1 MTKKKAYFVGI
12 AGRTMGQLAKAF
24 QDMGWSVS
32 GSDHRGVYPPISIYL
47 RKNKIPY
54 IEGYQAKNV
63 PQDADLI
70 VVGRSAMMVDKNNPE
85 YLKAKTLK
93 NTPVLSFPEVLQKY
107 LVKDRSIVVA
117 GTYGKTTIVA
127 LVSWILIKAGQ
138 DPSYMFS
145 ALPLNMED
153 GVKITNS
160 NFSVVEGDEPP
171 AMRETDPPKFMFYKP
186 KYVLVTATHHDHPEI
201 FKTKAEYLKVFQN
214 FLNLIPPEGLI
225 VYNLDNVDRSLIKKG
240 SCQTV
245 SYSLSNH
252 RADYYVKD
260 FIRRGKRTFFE
271 IGGRSSFQLETVLL
285 GRHNLENHCGAVALC
300 SQLGIEKEV
309 IAEAVKTF
317 KGVKTRLEY
326 LGEFS
331 GRHFYWDLAQHPDKV
346 RGTLEALKDRFPKKR
361 IICVYDPATT
371 GLKYKESLKW
381 FDHTFDAAEE
391 VILGRVSFLRQ
402 IPRQERVTGVDL
414 VRAISRTQKKVFY
427 LPQDK
432 KIFEYLTG
440 KTRPEEVIVFMSS
453 GGLRFTNLIEKV
465 VNFFKQ

>member
-1 MTKKKAYFVGI
+1 
-12 AGRTMGQLAKAF
+12 
-24 QDMGWSVS
+24 
-32 GSDHRGVYPPISIYL
+32 
-47 RKNKIPY
+47 
-54 IEGYQAKNV
+54 
-63 PQDADLI
+63 
-70 VVGRSAMMVDKNNPE
+70 
-85 YLKAKTLK
+85 
-93 NTPVLSFPEVLQKY
+93 
-107 LVKDRSIVVA
+107 
-117 GTYGKTTIVA
+117 
-127 LVSWILIKAGQ
+127 
-138 DPSYMFS
+138 
-145 ALPLNMED
+145 
-153 GVKITNS
+153 
-160 NFSVVEGDEPP
+160 
-171 AMRETDPPKFMFYKP
+171 
-186 KYVLVTATHHDHPEI
+186 
-201 FKTKAEYLKVFQN
+201 
-214 FLNLIPPEGLI
+214 
-225 VYNLDNVDRSLIKKG
+225 
-240 SCQTV
+240 
-245 SYSLSNH
+245 
-252 RADYYVKD
+252 
-260 FIRRGKRTFFE
+260 
-271 IGGRSSFQLETVLL
+271 
-285 GRHNLENHCGAVALC
+285 LENHCGAVALC